1 MFAGKPPVAEI
12 YMQQMLDVQRK
23 HLEEIRFR
31 WLKSID
37 RGRSL
42 LAVGWTKGAR
52 QEAGYVPARS
62 CISEVI
68 PWESVL
74 FIKYTFLCPV
84 LVNSLPSQ
92 IKRF

>member
-1 MFAGKPPVAEI
+1 MA
-12 YMQQMLDVQRK
+12 
-23 HLEEIRFR
+23 
-31 WLKSID
+31 
-37 RGRSL
+37 
-42 LAVGWTKGAR
+42 WTKGAR

-74 FIKYTFLCPV
+74 FIKYTFLRPV